1 MSKVI
6 DLTGQKFGRL
16 TVIERAPDKIYSTG
30 RKAIAW
36 RCVCDCGN
44 EVIVTRSELINK
56 KRKNVSCGCWK
67 RENAMIQLNKIHNGE
82 LKSYKKYNKY
92 DLSGEYGI
100 GYVDFPDS
108 EGRNYFY
115 FDLEDYEKIKNYS
128 WHFSRDYVEAWDYL
142 SEQAHKTIKLHRLV
156 MNCTDN
162 LQVDHIF
169 HKKYDDVKYRI
180 VTIAGVLG
188 NCAFMGVPLLE
199 ALLPDYP
206 QAVVFSAVYSI
217 TMNLIGWTVV
227 SAIITNDKKYIKLK
241 NFILNPSVIALCA
254 ALPLFFKGIYI
265 GDTRF
270 GSAVFLL
277 AKMTTPMCMLIMGMR
292 LGSVSLKPVVTR
304 KLNYLVLFLKQA
316 AMPIAG
322 LLIVLFLPIDT
333 NMKLTFY
340 IICCCP
346 VASVV
351 LNFSEMLGQ
360 GQEMASNLVL
370 LGTFSS
376 VVTIPIMMLLSGV
389 IV

>member
-1 MSKVI
+1 MGKVI

-100 GYVDFPDS
+100 GYVDFSDS

-169 HKKYDDVKYRI
+169 HKKYDNRKSQLKI
-180 VTIAGVLG
+180 VTNQKNGW
-188 NCAFMGVPLLE
+188 NK
-199 ALLPDYP
+199 
-206 QAVVFSAVYSI
+206 SI
-217 TMNLIGWTVV
+217 NRDV
-227 SAIITNDKKYIKLK
+227 SAGKYIGVYKHYGK
-241 NFILNPSVIALCA
+241 YQAFIGYNRQRI
-254 ALPLFFKGIYI
+254 F
-265 GDTRF
+265 
-270 GSAVFLL
+270 
-277 AKMTTPMCMLIMGMR
+277 
-292 LGSVSLKPVVTR
+292 
-304 KLNYLVLFLKQA
+304 
-316 AMPIAG
+316 
-322 LLIVLFLPIDT
+322 
-333 NMKLTFY
+333 
-340 IICCCP
+340 
-346 VASVV
+346 
-351 LNFSEMLGQ
+351 
-360 GQEMASNLVL
+360 
-370 LGTFSS
+370 LGTFDTFEEA
-376 VVTIPIMMLLSGV
+376 VTARKEAELKYYGEYGYV
-389 IV
+389 YKEQRKRQTGAAV